1 MKGGVPSIVLS
12 EILHMFLQSGKNIC
26 SGFFWVTGFFCGFY
40 YNLRA
45 GARLWVLLLSWGDN
59 PRANPMPLYAMRET
73 TSLGGE
79 RAHHGC
85 LFSPLPTVFSR
96 ALFSTP
102 SPLLWGTNRRDTFP
116 RFPAQDLFSNVLCSI
131 LGMCSAASYSPGG
144 WGRRKVGDWG
154 RKPRRGRGISM
165 AMRPPSLGLSPQDK
179 SKAHKRAPARR

>member
-59 PRANPMPLYAMRET
+59 PRANPERLTPMRET

-79 RAHHGC
+79 RAHQRC

-96 ALFSTP
+96 ALFSTL
-102 SPLLWGTNRRDTFP
+102 SPLFGETSACVCSQDFLRKTGSFP
-116 RFPAQDLFSNVLCSI
+116 FC
-131 LGMCSAASYSPGG
+131 GAS
-144 WGRRKVGDWG
+144 WKRAKHD
-154 RKPRRGRGISM
+154 
-165 AMRPPSLGLSPQDK
+165 RPPRGMGKKESGGLGEKTQKGKGDK
-179 SKAHKRAPARR
+179 HL